1 MTRSPEQRITDLEME
16 LAHVQRLYEQ
26 LNEVVTQ
33 QARERDQLE
42 RRFQQL
48 LGQFKALKEKQAETF
63 DPLDEKPPHY

>member
-48 LGQFKALKEKQAETF
+48 LGQFKELKEKQAETF